1 MAIIIAREVNKPKN
15 IVGTKFDKDNTEKP
29 KAIVIDVVSTA
40 CPTELCE
47 FFKDSIIEILRDK
60 FFRTLY
66 KSDRM
71 SFSPP

>member
-1 MAIIIAREVNKPKN
+1 M
-15 IVGTKFDKDNTEKP
+15 GTKFDKDNTEKP

-47 FFKDSIIEILRDK
+47 CFSDSITENFNHK

-66 KSDRM
+66 K
-71 SFSPP
+71 